1 MDKVEINKNINLS
14 QHFLLGEL
22 TKTKPISVGIPLLLR
37 DDTRNAGSL
46 SSFARSRPR

>member
-1 MDKVEINKNINLS
+1 MKNVELNKQMKLS
-14 QHFLLGEL
+14 QHFSLGEL